1 MKKTVIG
8 IILAAAVLLINSCA
22 SSPESTAENKAFDLN
37 TLVSDACFEIVVKKA
52 ENDSL
57 TYEKEL
63 PWELVPFNIRNDK
76 FYSIGTA
83 FAVSEKELLTAF
95 HVLELNRSS
104 LVLQDYYIRDKEGN
118 VFEIDKIEA
127 FNQAKDYVKFTVRNR
142 KFSKWFNL
150 ENEYVMNSVV
160 YSAGNAYGE
169 GIILREGSLIGTI
182 PESENGKW
190 VFLKSSS
197 DVNSGNSG
205 GPLLNEEG
213 KVIAIVTMKKDNIAY
228 SLPVAELENDAK
240 NRGFFH
246 QRMRFKFDLFPEKTE
261 IENFDITVDLPAGYR
276 DLKKYYSDEYEKY
289 SLSRMDNLFD
299 REKEEIFPYGLS
311 SKAAL
316 QDNAAGRM
324 PQVVYKDNSDL
335 KWKISNLKT
344 NQSYLHDKGVLLYG
358 QVLSKTYLMNLEKPE
373 TMPLSELNSSP
384 EAVMDLILEG
394 INIPRKIANQDIRI
408 ISAGKPFFTDFV
420 TDRYGRKW
428 NCSKW
433 LIEYSDEYIMLFTL
447 PTPEG
452 CIVLFDTNKS
462 CWLGSMTYDM
472 VKMLD
477 FIDVSFFGKYSEW
490 QDFLAIDNLS
500 DNFRSIEIS
509 ESRPGVNIKTAG
521 LDFSANNKSFI
532 FDEDTNIMIDY
543 DVFEEKRNPVWDVRK
558 IVVSENEKNN
568 YIVLFKN
575 LKPDSSLIEKYHT
588 GWKNV
593 LEKSHPFNRTV
604 FNENGQTNIGDILDS
619 DNTAESSGFLYSLYL
634 SREGKIEDGE
644 MEAALENVRINI
656 TE

>member
-8 IILAAAVLLINSCA
+8 IILTAAVLFINSCA
-22 SSPESTAENKAFDLN
+22 SVSESSGEAQSYNLN
-37 TLVSDACFEIVVKKA
+37 TLVSDACFEVVVKKA

-57 TYEKEL
+57 TYEKDL
-63 PWELVPFNIRNDK
+63 PWDLVPFNIRNDK
-76 FYSIGTA
+76 YYSIGTA
-83 FAVSEKELLTAF
+83 FAVSKTELLTAF

-104 LVLQDYYIRDKEGN
+104 MVLQDYYIRDKEGN
-118 VFEIDKIEA
+118 VFEINRIEA
-127 FNQAKDYVKFTVRNR
+127 FNQAKDYVKFTVKNR
-142 KFSKWFNL
+142 TFSKWFSL

-205 GPLLNEEG
+205 GPLLNAEG

-228 SLPVAELENDAK
+228 SLPVAELANDEK
-240 NRGFFH
+240 NKGYFH

-261 IENFDITVDLPAGYR
+261 IENFDITVDLPDGYKE
-276 DLKKYYSDEYEKY
+276 LKKDYSAEYEKY
-289 SLSRMDNLFD
+289 SVSRMDDLFSD
-299 REKEEIFPYGLS
+299 EKEEIFPSGLS

-316 QDNAAGRM
+316 HDNAAGKM

-344 NQSYLHDKGVLLYG
+344 NQSYLHDKGILLYG
-358 QVLSKTYLMNLEKPE
+358 QVLSKTYLMNLKKPE
-373 TMPLSELNSSP
+373 TIPLADLNSSP

-408 ISAGKPFFTDFV
+408 TSLGKPFFTETV
-420 TDRYGRKW
+420 EDRYKRKW
-428 NCSKW
+428 TCSKW

-452 CIVLFDTNKS
+452 CIILFDTNKS
-462 CWLGSMTYDM
+462 CWLESMNYDM
-472 VKMLD
+472 LKILD
-477 FIDVSFFGKYSEW
+477 FIDVSFFGKYREW
-490 QDFLAIDNLS
+490 NEFLSMNSIS
-500 DNFRSIEIS
+500 DNFKSIEIS
-509 ESRPGVNIKTAG
+509 ENNEYIRIKTAG
-521 LDFSANNKSFI
+521 YDFSASAESFI
-532 FDEDTNIMIDY
+532 FNEDTNIMIDY
-543 DVFEEKRNPVWDVRK
+543 DVFEENSTAVWDIRK

-568 YIVLFKN
+568 YIVLYKN
-575 LKPDSSLIEKYHT
+575 LKPDPSLIEKYQT

-593 LEKSHPFNRTV
+593 QEMSHPFNSTV
-604 FNENGQTNIGDILDS
+604 FNENGQTNIGKIINSGDIETGD
-619 DNTAESSGFLYSLYL
+619 FLYSLYI
-634 SREGKIEDGE
+634 SREGKIEESE
-644 MEAALENVRINI
+644 MKTALENISISI